1 MLSWIVR
8 HRSKI
13 IERKN
18 STKEFLDISL
28 FISSLFN
35 LYFRKKMEKK
45 INHKET
51 PIKFKKAV
59 YRRAT
64 DTTKALNSF
73 LIGMDI
79 RVSRASRND
88 IFVL

>member
-1 MLSWIVR
+1 M
-8 HRSKI
+8 
-13 IERKN
+13 
-18 STKEFLDISL
+18 DISL

-35 LYFRKKMEKK
+35 LYFKKKMEKK

-59 YRRAT
+59 YKKAT
-64 DTTKALNSF
+64 ETTRLLNFF

-79 RVSRASRND
+79 RVARASRSD
-88 IFVL
+88 IVL